1 MSMIITDSGDR
12 MSETTGTQWPDR
24 ATSSAACHPKSRDAR
39 FCDSGT
45 HDFHGR
51 VAAHVGFSI
60 WCTML
65 AIQDWLGFG
74 YHDLDLRFGFGGVLR
89 LADPCF
95 CDSEIS
101 DFGISESVW
110 LGFWCF

>member
-1 MSMIITDSGDR
+1 MNPCRVRAAEAHPTGNQMTNITESDDR

-51 VAAHVGFSI
+51 VAAHV
-60 WCTML
+60 
-65 AIQDWLGFG
+65 
-74 YHDLDLRFGFGGVLR
+74 
-89 LADPCF
+89 
-95 CDSEIS
+95 
-101 DFGISESVW
+101 
-110 LGFWCF
+110 

>member
-1 MSMIITDSGDR
+1 MTNITESDDR

-51 VAAHVGFSI
+51 VAAHVGFWI
-60 WCTML
+60 CFWWFFL
-65 AIQDWLGFG
+65 VFWLGFG
-74 YHDLDLRFGFGGVLR
+74 YHDLDL
-89 LADPCF
+89 
-95 CDSEIS
+95 
-101 DFGISESVW
+101 
-110 LGFWCF
+110 